1 MLRILADAWRVAM
14 PPFGED
20 FVGVGQCPIVK
31 ALAGKLDA
39 GFFPH
44 LAASGGEERFIAFAA
59 AGY

>member
-1 MLRILADAWRVAM
+1 M

-20 FVGVGQCPIVK
+20 FVGVGQCPI
-31 ALAGKLDA
+31 GKHSP
-39 GFFPH
+39 GSWMPVSSH